1 MRTPRFIVATLL
13 AVLTTS
19 TAVGADDTTPN
30 LDLHVGVGLPAGGVG
45 LGVRMGRYELLAE
58 GEILGAA
65 FVMAMSGSVHLN
77 VDVLRRPR
85 YSLYTGAFAA
95 SLFVL
100 AGSDEVVED
109 TYRGG
114 GAVLGVR
121 IHHRSGSMSH
131 DIETG
136 AMYGHCF
143 EQMCEGGKSFVSLD
157 FAYRLHF
164 HLF

>member
-1 MRTPRFIVATLL
+1 MRTPLAAALL
-13 AVLTTS
+13 AILTTS
-19 TAVGADDTTPN
+19 TAVRADDSSPH
-30 LDLHVGVGLPAGGVG
+30 LDLHVGFGLPAGGVG
-45 LGVRMGRYELLAE
+45 LGVRMGAVELLAE
-58 GEILGAA
+58 GEIMGAA

-100 AGSDEVVED
+100 AGSDEVFEEH
-109 TYRGG
+109 YNGG
-114 GAVLGVR
+114 GAVLGLR

-131 DIETG
+131 AIETG
-136 AMYGHCF
+136 AMYGRCAD
-143 EQMCEGGKSFVSLD
+143 QMCTDGEAFVSLD
-157 FAYRLHF
+157 LAYRLHF